1 MQYILYN
8 IYIYIILY
16 IYIYFFFRHS
26 GSFFDSIRRTEYEN
40 PKSKKRLRQEKYRAC
55 ILVNESSTS
64 TLVEELIN
72 ISINLLSPA
81 IQSVSISG
89 QQTI

>member
-8 IYIYIILY
+8 IYIYNTIY
-16 IYIYFFFRHS
+16 IYIFFL
-26 GSFFDSIRRTEYEN
+26 DIREVSLTILEEQNTRTQKAREE
-40 PKSKKRLRQEKYRAC
+40 YRAR
-55 ILVNESSTS
+55 ILFNENSTS

-89 QQTI
+89 QQAI

>member
-8 IYIYIILY
+8 IYIYNTIY
-16 IYIYFFFRHS
+16 IYIFFL
-26 GSFFDSIRRTEYEN
+26 DIREVSLTLLEEQNTRTQKAREE
-40 PKSKKRLRQEKYRAC
+40 YRAR
-55 ILVNESSTS
+55 ILFNENSTS

-89 QQTI
+89 QQAI

>member
-8 IYIYIILY
+8 IYIYNTIY
-16 IYIYFFFRHS
+16 IYIFFLYILEVS
-26 GSFFDSIRRTEYEN
+26 LTLLEEQNTRTQKAREE
-40 PKSKKRLRQEKYRAC
+40 YRAR
-55 ILVNESSTS
+55 ILFNENSTS

-89 QQTI
+89 QQAI